1 MITALVLIQAERKR
15 IVETAQE
22 IAEVPHVTDVYSVT
36 GDWDIVAVIRMPD
49 YTALDEVV
57 TQNMRKIEGIV
68 KTQTMLAFKT
78 YSKDLLE
85 QSFSI
90 GTED

>member
-22 IAEVPHVTDVYSVT
+22 VAAVPHVTDVYSVT

-49 YTALDEVV
+49 YAALDEVV
-57 TQNMRKIEGIV
+57 TQNMRKIDGIV